1 MERFHGAM
9 FAEVEVVAGGA
20 FFWLA
25 LLGDGSA
32 ASEFEDLLL
41 SVMVDTVRRLKDKVQ
56 KQPHCSL
63 EV

>member
-41 SVMVDTVRRLKDKVQ
+41 SVSPWVIV
-56 KQPHCSL
+56 SL
-63 EV
+63 VGA